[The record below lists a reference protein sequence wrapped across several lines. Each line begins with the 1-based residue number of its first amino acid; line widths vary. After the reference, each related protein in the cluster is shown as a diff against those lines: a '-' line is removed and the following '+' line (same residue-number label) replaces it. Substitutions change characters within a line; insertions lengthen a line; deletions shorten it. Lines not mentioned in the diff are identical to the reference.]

1 VNEFH
6 SGVPVTEHPSA
17 EDIAAYLSG
26 RLAPASSEALER
38 HLVECAE
45 CRQVVTSARRVLRT
59 HRAPKRLVWMV
70 PSSAAAILLIA
81 ILIRVPA
88 STVGDEPL
96 RSDSGAAGSESALTI
111 AVVAPRDGEVV
122 QGRPIVFVW
131 RAQNGGPLYRLSLT
145 EASGRQMWSG
155 ETTDTTLSMPAEV
168 PVVRGQTYF
177 WSVDA
182 LGADGRSLT
191 TRSKRF
197 SIAP

>member
-26 RLAPASSEALER
+26 RLAQASSVALEQ

-59 HRAPKRLVWMV
+59 HRAPQRLVWMV
-70 PSSAAAILLIA
+70 PSAAAAMLLIA
-81 ILIRVPA
+81 VLIRVPG

-96 RSDSGAAGSESALTI
+96 RSDSDAAGSESELTI

-122 QGRPIVFVW
+122 PGQPIVFVW

-168 PVVRGQTYF
+168 PVVGGQTYF

-191 TRSKRF
+191 SRSKRF

>member
-1 VNEFH
+1 
-6 SGVPVTEHPSA
+6 
-17 EDIAAYLSG
+17 
-26 RLAPASSEALER
+26 
-38 HLVECAE
+38 
-45 CRQVVTSARRVLRT
+45 
-59 HRAPKRLVWMV
+59 M
-70 PSSAAAILLIA
+70 LLIV
-81 ILIRVPA
+81 ILIRVPG

-96 RSDSGAAGSESALTI
+96 RSDSGTAGSESELTI

-122 QGRPIVFVW
+122 PGRPIVFVW